1 MKRKTSNV
9 LYPLAA
15 LLLVFNLVFVL
26 NSNGQDR
33 DLYSRT
39 YDVADFSELFLEG
52 AFGVELIQGRKTSL
66 EVRTSDEKAFE
77 YLNVTQNGDLL
88 HLHVDRKPFDFS
100 KVTLLVTFKDLERL
114 RILGGIR
121 LETRGFLDLND
132 VEMLLEGGAK
142 VNLQLKAERIAI
154 ENRGGVLSEISGIAR
169 SLDVRLAG
177 AGHVNAGQ
185 LEARDV
191 NFRIEGVG
199 TGVVHATKTLDAT
212 IKGAGKIKYRGNPVV
227 TQNIEGLGS
236 VERE

>member
-26 NSNGQDR
+26 NSSGQDR
-33 DLYSRT
+33 ELYSRT
-39 YDVADFSELFLEG
+39 YDVGDFSELFLEG

-66 EVRTSDEKAFE
+66 EVKTSDEKAFE
-77 YLNVTQNGDLL
+77 YLNVTESGDLL

-142 VNLQLKAERIAI
+142 VNLQLKAERITI
-154 ENRGGVLSEISGIAR
+154 DNRGGVLSEISGIAR

-199 TGVVHATKTLDAT
+199 TGVVHATKTLNAA

-236 VERE
+236 VERD